1 MLALQASRTRST
13 GSRWRGALSSP
24 WWSWVRTHAARH
36 SSFPLFCLNHFIVF
50 FAVGILTSFTV
61 WFVLERER
69 KRDGFVCVYT
79 AIFIHKGQT
88 PSFVVL
94 IAESKRRGAVCI
106 PVRIHLDVRS
116 LTLSLSKEAF
126 GLELSKSAL
135 SESEMQTFFYSARMW
150 WLTLCQDPPWLMRPY
165 LEGQCILGSKP
176 FPVVGP
182 REFIPSMHLSKASK
196 ENCAL
201 LMLREWRLSLH

>member
-1 MLALQASRTRST
+1 MVVGKNTRC
-13 GSRWRGALSSP
+13 SP
-24 WWSWVRTHAARH
+24 LKFSLVLFE
-36 SSFPLFCLNHFIVF
+36 SFHCILCGWHFN
-50 FAVGILTSFTV
+50 ILHCVVCFR
-61 WFVLERER
+61 ERER
-69 KRDGFVCVYT
+69 RVCVCVYT

-94 IAESKRRGAVCI
+94 IAESKRRGADCI

-126 GLELSKSAL
+126 GLELSNSAL

-150 WLTLCQDPPWLMRPY
+150 WLRLCQDPPWLMRPY